1 MIQFCFRV
9 GQLADLRQASFY
21 CFLLFL
27 SSSFQQLDLQSESR
41 KCTFYF
47 TKTSMSRFA
56 LLLFFFFQHS
66 RERDRT
72 MTYFTRRTCNFSRS
86 RSFVP
91 RTINL
96 FLAGNSSEEGGLF
109 VRACA
114 RISDQRFH
122 VTSREA
128 QKNVK
133 KEDETKFQV
142 QVSHRA
148 VQMISKNVV
157 SDNFIVLSSSLVLLI
172 IYSEY
177 IFYFILNE
185 ARERERE
192 RSCIETC

>member
-1 MIQFCFRV
+1 
-9 GQLADLRQASFY
+9 
-21 CFLLFL
+21 
-27 SSSFQQLDLQSESR
+27 
-41 KCTFYF
+41 
-47 TKTSMSRFA
+47 
-56 LLLFFFFQHS
+56 
-66 RERDRT
+66 

-192 RSCIETC
+192 ILYRNLLARFARAAAILNKTIKDKKEQVYTVFIFFFFLFP